1 MGDLKRRLD
10 ETGNVELKGET
21 QEQLIEEFLREK
33 FSHFGDTVE
42 PIKKGQS
49 GADNILNIFYK
60 EKNNSFIPYSIKMGN
75 IYLDIA
81 YCRLYFTLF
90 L

>member
-10 ETGNVELKGET
+10 EKGNVELKGEA

-60 EKNNSFIPYSIKMGN
+60 EKTKRNNNSK
-75 IYLDIA
+75 
-81 YCRLYFTLF
+81 
-90 L
+90 